1 MLAKHTA
8 AWWEPGL
15 GMSLG
20 CRQRMRQSTNGQVS
34 VWETVSLPQ
43 SGPAGQAPQYPI
55 YIPSINPARNYLQLE
70 DT

>member
-20 CRQRMRQSTNGQVS
+20 CRQSTNGQVS

-43 SGPAGQAPQYPI
+43 SGPAGQAPQY
-55 YIPSINPARNYLQLE
+55 SI
-70 DT
+70 DSI